1 MSETEVFSLLDGEQV
16 GTGLL
21 LPTEKDLKDALRF
34 NVYADDQFLEA
45 SDIEKSL
52 KNDKYKTFRRL
63 RSKRIINQGSIGK
76 CFAPGTLVRMADG
89 SVKPI
94 EDIRTLDSVLT
105 AEGNTKTVVATFVR
119 KHIGDMLRVCV
130 WGHRNLRCT
139 PEHPILTD
147 KGYVEAKDLTNDH
160 WVAFPRYTSQSSS
173 YIVPIDLITPDNPQY
188 TKKQLQ
194 HDKGRTTKQIPGKSP
209 SFEHRVPVPAT
220 INLDE
225 DFGWVVGLFL
235 AEGTSS
241 SARVEF
247 SLHRKEETTHA
258 AKLVSI
264 FKEKFGVDLTVV
276 LRNNQCQVKLY
287 GKAWADLFTVL
298 AARGSK
304 NKRIHPAITSAPV
317 ECLRGVLSGW
327 CDGDGLGLQDKN
339 ILGGVTIS
347 HELAI
352 NMFDIANAL
361 GLMPCLE
368 KRKPYVKEGGIVK
381 TRQASYL
388 VKYRIEQKG
397 EQTPRVRLEDT
408 VMWRRVDK
416 IETESYDGW
425 VHNFEVQDDHSYV
438 AESIGVHNCNASA
451 IVAAF
456 HNRRE
461 LDGMTDVVLADS
473 HLYMNINGGS
483 DRGSQLVHGMEYST
497 LNGVSPVL
505 LDVNGEQQKFPL
517 TAFNRRQVSQALL
530 RAADIAAKTY
540 QTFEA
545 YRVPVTDYNTF
556 KIAIASAIARDHQI
570 VIALHAGRS
579 FMSLNKGYIQQ
590 SRGPGNHAL
599 IVHSGKWVGGD
610 DLVHP
615 DIQNSWGPC
624 KNPLLGRV
632 GGSGWG
638 EDGFGLIT
646 MSSLWQCARSHVFWV
661 FPGSKANKG
670 AL

>member
-1 MSETEVFSLLDGEQV
+1 MSETEVLTLLDGEQV

-76 CFAPGTLVRMADG
+76 C
-89 SVKPI
+89 
-94 EDIRTLDSVLT
+94 
-105 AEGNTKTVVATFVR
+105 
-119 KHIGDMLRVCV
+119 
-130 WGHRNLRCT
+130 
-139 PEHPILTD
+139 
-147 KGYVEAKDLTNDH
+147 
-160 WVAFPRYTSQSSS
+160 
-173 YIVPIDLITPDNPQY
+173 
-188 TKKQLQ
+188 
-194 HDKGRTTKQIPGKSP
+194 
-209 SFEHRVPVPAT
+209 
-220 INLDE
+220 
-225 DFGWVVGLFL
+225 
-235 AEGTSS
+235 
-241 SARVEF
+241 
-247 SLHRKEETTHA
+247 
-258 AKLVSI
+258 
-264 FKEKFGVDLTVV
+264 
-276 LRNNQCQVKLY
+276 
-287 GKAWADLFTVL
+287 
-298 AARGSK
+298 
-304 NKRIHPAITSAPV
+304 
-317 ECLRGVLSGW
+317 
-327 CDGDGLGLQDKN
+327 
-339 ILGGVTIS
+339 
-347 HELAI
+347 
-352 NMFDIANAL
+352 
-361 GLMPCLE
+361 
-368 KRKPYVKEGGIVK
+368 
-381 TRQASYL
+381 
-388 VKYRIEQKG
+388 
-397 EQTPRVRLEDT
+397 
-408 VMWRRVDK
+408 
-416 IETESYDGW
+416 
-425 VHNFEVQDDHSYV
+425 
-438 AESIGVHNCNASA
+438 NASA

-473 HLYMNINGGS
+473 HLYMNINGGG
-483 DRGSQLVHGMEYST
+483 DNGSQLVHGMEYST
-497 LNGVSPVL
+497 LNGVAPVL

-517 TAFNRRQVSQALL
+517 AAYNRRQVSQALL
-530 RAADIAAKTY
+530 RAADTAAKTY

-570 VIALHAGRS
+570 VIALHVGRS

-615 DIQNSWGPC
+615 DIQNSWGPT

>member
-1 MSETEVFSLLDGEQV
+1 MSETEVLTLLDGEQV

-76 CFAPGTLVRMADG
+76 CN
-89 SVKPI
+89 S
-94 EDIRTLDSVLT
+94 
-105 AEGNTKTVVATFVR
+105 
-119 KHIGDMLRVCV
+119 
-130 WGHRNLRCT
+130 
-139 PEHPILTD
+139 
-147 KGYVEAKDLTNDH
+147 
-160 WVAFPRYTSQSSS
+160 
-173 YIVPIDLITPDNPQY
+173 
-188 TKKQLQ
+188 
-194 HDKGRTTKQIPGKSP
+194 
-209 SFEHRVPVPAT
+209 
-220 INLDE
+220 
-225 DFGWVVGLFL
+225 
-235 AEGTSS
+235 
-241 SARVEF
+241 
-247 SLHRKEETTHA
+247 
-258 AKLVSI
+258 
-264 FKEKFGVDLTVV
+264 
-276 LRNNQCQVKLY
+276 
-287 GKAWADLFTVL
+287 
-298 AARGSK
+298 
-304 NKRIHPAITSAPV
+304 
-317 ECLRGVLSGW
+317 
-327 CDGDGLGLQDKN
+327 
-339 ILGGVTIS
+339 
-347 HELAI
+347 
-352 NMFDIANAL
+352 
-361 GLMPCLE
+361 
-368 KRKPYVKEGGIVK
+368 
-381 TRQASYL
+381 
-388 VKYRIEQKG
+388 
-397 EQTPRVRLEDT
+397 
-408 VMWRRVDK
+408 
-416 IETESYDGW
+416 
-425 VHNFEVQDDHSYV
+425 
-438 AESIGVHNCNASA
+438 SA

-461 LDGMTDVVLADS
+461 LDGMTDVALADS

-497 LNGVSPVL
+497 LNGVAPVL

-517 TAFNRRQVSQALL
+517 AAYNRRQVSQALL
-530 RAADIAAKTY
+530 RAADTAAKTY

-556 KIAIASAIARDHQI
+556 KTAIASAIARDHQI

-599 IVHSGKWVGGD
+599 IVHSGKWVGGE

-615 DIQNSWGPC
+615 DIQNSWGPT

>member
-1 MSETEVFSLLDGEQV
+1 MSETEVLTLLDGEQV

-76 CFAPGTLVRMADG
+76 C
-89 SVKPI
+89 
-94 EDIRTLDSVLT
+94 
-105 AEGNTKTVVATFVR
+105 
-119 KHIGDMLRVCV
+119 
-130 WGHRNLRCT
+130 
-139 PEHPILTD
+139 
-147 KGYVEAKDLTNDH
+147 
-160 WVAFPRYTSQSSS
+160 
-173 YIVPIDLITPDNPQY
+173 
-188 TKKQLQ
+188 
-194 HDKGRTTKQIPGKSP
+194 
-209 SFEHRVPVPAT
+209 
-220 INLDE
+220 
-225 DFGWVVGLFL
+225 
-235 AEGTSS
+235 
-241 SARVEF
+241 
-247 SLHRKEETTHA
+247 
-258 AKLVSI
+258 
-264 FKEKFGVDLTVV
+264 
-276 LRNNQCQVKLY
+276 
-287 GKAWADLFTVL
+287 
-298 AARGSK
+298 
-304 NKRIHPAITSAPV
+304 
-317 ECLRGVLSGW
+317 
-327 CDGDGLGLQDKN
+327 
-339 ILGGVTIS
+339 
-347 HELAI
+347 
-352 NMFDIANAL
+352 
-361 GLMPCLE
+361 
-368 KRKPYVKEGGIVK
+368 
-381 TRQASYL
+381 
-388 VKYRIEQKG
+388 
-397 EQTPRVRLEDT
+397 
-408 VMWRRVDK
+408 
-416 IETESYDGW
+416 
-425 VHNFEVQDDHSYV
+425 
-438 AESIGVHNCNASA
+438 NASA

-483 DRGSQLVHGMEYST
+483 DQGSQLVHGMEYST
-497 LNGVSPVL
+497 LNGISPVL

-517 TAFNRRQVSQALL
+517 AAFNRRQVSQALL
-530 RAADIAAKTY
+530 RAADTAAKTY

-545 YRVPVTDYNTF
+545 YRVPITDYNTF

-570 VIALHAGRS
+570 VIALNAGRS

>member
-1 MSETEVFSLLDGEQV
+1 MSETEVLTLLDGEQV

-76 CFAPGTLVRMADG
+76 C
-89 SVKPI
+89 
-94 EDIRTLDSVLT
+94 
-105 AEGNTKTVVATFVR
+105 
-119 KHIGDMLRVCV
+119 
-130 WGHRNLRCT
+130 
-139 PEHPILTD
+139 
-147 KGYVEAKDLTNDH
+147 
-160 WVAFPRYTSQSSS
+160 
-173 YIVPIDLITPDNPQY
+173 
-188 TKKQLQ
+188 
-194 HDKGRTTKQIPGKSP
+194 
-209 SFEHRVPVPAT
+209 
-220 INLDE
+220 
-225 DFGWVVGLFL
+225 
-235 AEGTSS
+235 
-241 SARVEF
+241 
-247 SLHRKEETTHA
+247 
-258 AKLVSI
+258 
-264 FKEKFGVDLTVV
+264 
-276 LRNNQCQVKLY
+276 
-287 GKAWADLFTVL
+287 
-298 AARGSK
+298 
-304 NKRIHPAITSAPV
+304 
-317 ECLRGVLSGW
+317 
-327 CDGDGLGLQDKN
+327 
-339 ILGGVTIS
+339 
-347 HELAI
+347 
-352 NMFDIANAL
+352 
-361 GLMPCLE
+361 
-368 KRKPYVKEGGIVK
+368 
-381 TRQASYL
+381 
-388 VKYRIEQKG
+388 
-397 EQTPRVRLEDT
+397 
-408 VMWRRVDK
+408 
-416 IETESYDGW
+416 
-425 VHNFEVQDDHSYV
+425 
-438 AESIGVHNCNASA
+438 NASA

-497 LNGVSPVL
+497 LNGVAPVL

-517 TAFNRRQVSQALL
+517 AAFNRRQVSQALL
-530 RAADIAAKTY
+530 RAADTAAKTY

>member
-1 MSETEVFSLLDGEQV
+1 MSETEVLTLLDGEQV

-21 LPTEKDLKDALRF
+21 LPSEKDLKDALRF

-76 CFAPGTLVRMADG
+76 
-89 SVKPI
+89 
-94 EDIRTLDSVLT
+94 
-105 AEGNTKTVVATFVR
+105 
-119 KHIGDMLRVCV
+119 
-130 WGHRNLRCT
+130 
-139 PEHPILTD
+139 
-147 KGYVEAKDLTNDH
+147 
-160 WVAFPRYTSQSSS
+160 
-173 YIVPIDLITPDNPQY
+173 
-188 TKKQLQ
+188 
-194 HDKGRTTKQIPGKSP
+194 
-209 SFEHRVPVPAT
+209 
-220 INLDE
+220 
-225 DFGWVVGLFL
+225 
-235 AEGTSS
+235 
-241 SARVEF
+241 
-247 SLHRKEETTHA
+247 
-258 AKLVSI
+258 
-264 FKEKFGVDLTVV
+264 
-276 LRNNQCQVKLY
+276 
-287 GKAWADLFTVL
+287 
-298 AARGSK
+298 
-304 NKRIHPAITSAPV
+304 
-317 ECLRGVLSGW
+317 
-327 CDGDGLGLQDKN
+327 
-339 ILGGVTIS
+339 
-347 HELAI
+347 
-352 NMFDIANAL
+352 
-361 GLMPCLE
+361 
-368 KRKPYVKEGGIVK
+368 
-381 TRQASYL
+381 
-388 VKYRIEQKG
+388 
-397 EQTPRVRLEDT
+397 
-408 VMWRRVDK
+408 
-416 IETESYDGW
+416 
-425 VHNFEVQDDHSYV
+425 
-438 AESIGVHNCNASA
+438 CNASA

-505 LDVNGEQQKFPL
+505 IDVNGEQQKFPL
-517 TAFNRRQVSQALL
+517 AAFNRRQVSQALL
-530 RAADIAAKTY
+530 RAADTAAKTY

-615 DIQNSWGPC
+615 DIQNSWGPT

>member
-1 MSETEVFSLLDGEQV
+1 MSETEVLTLLDGEQV

-76 CFAPGTLVRMADG
+76 C
-89 SVKPI
+89 
-94 EDIRTLDSVLT
+94 
-105 AEGNTKTVVATFVR
+105 
-119 KHIGDMLRVCV
+119 
-130 WGHRNLRCT
+130 
-139 PEHPILTD
+139 
-147 KGYVEAKDLTNDH
+147 
-160 WVAFPRYTSQSSS
+160 
-173 YIVPIDLITPDNPQY
+173 
-188 TKKQLQ
+188 
-194 HDKGRTTKQIPGKSP
+194 
-209 SFEHRVPVPAT
+209 
-220 INLDE
+220 
-225 DFGWVVGLFL
+225 
-235 AEGTSS
+235 
-241 SARVEF
+241 
-247 SLHRKEETTHA
+247 
-258 AKLVSI
+258 
-264 FKEKFGVDLTVV
+264 
-276 LRNNQCQVKLY
+276 
-287 GKAWADLFTVL
+287 
-298 AARGSK
+298 
-304 NKRIHPAITSAPV
+304 
-317 ECLRGVLSGW
+317 
-327 CDGDGLGLQDKN
+327 
-339 ILGGVTIS
+339 
-347 HELAI
+347 
-352 NMFDIANAL
+352 
-361 GLMPCLE
+361 
-368 KRKPYVKEGGIVK
+368 
-381 TRQASYL
+381 
-388 VKYRIEQKG
+388 
-397 EQTPRVRLEDT
+397 
-408 VMWRRVDK
+408 
-416 IETESYDGW
+416 
-425 VHNFEVQDDHSYV
+425 
-438 AESIGVHNCNASA
+438 NASA

-497 LNGVSPVL
+497 LNGVAPVL

-517 TAFNRRQVSQALL
+517 AAFNRRQVSQALL

-615 DIQNSWGPC
+615 DIQNSWGPT

>member
-1 MSETEVFSLLDGEQV
+1 MSETEVLTLLDGEQV

-76 CFAPGTLVRMADG
+76 
-89 SVKPI
+89 
-94 EDIRTLDSVLT
+94 
-105 AEGNTKTVVATFVR
+105 
-119 KHIGDMLRVCV
+119 
-130 WGHRNLRCT
+130 
-139 PEHPILTD
+139 
-147 KGYVEAKDLTNDH
+147 
-160 WVAFPRYTSQSSS
+160 
-173 YIVPIDLITPDNPQY
+173 
-188 TKKQLQ
+188 
-194 HDKGRTTKQIPGKSP
+194 
-209 SFEHRVPVPAT
+209 
-220 INLDE
+220 
-225 DFGWVVGLFL
+225 
-235 AEGTSS
+235 
-241 SARVEF
+241 
-247 SLHRKEETTHA
+247 
-258 AKLVSI
+258 
-264 FKEKFGVDLTVV
+264 
-276 LRNNQCQVKLY
+276 
-287 GKAWADLFTVL
+287 
-298 AARGSK
+298 
-304 NKRIHPAITSAPV
+304 
-317 ECLRGVLSGW
+317 
-327 CDGDGLGLQDKN
+327 
-339 ILGGVTIS
+339 
-347 HELAI
+347 
-352 NMFDIANAL
+352 
-361 GLMPCLE
+361 
-368 KRKPYVKEGGIVK
+368 
-381 TRQASYL
+381 
-388 VKYRIEQKG
+388 
-397 EQTPRVRLEDT
+397 
-408 VMWRRVDK
+408 
-416 IETESYDGW
+416 
-425 VHNFEVQDDHSYV
+425 
-438 AESIGVHNCNASA
+438 CNASA

-517 TAFNRRQVSQALL
+517 AAFNRRQVSQALL
-530 RAADIAAKTY
+530 RAADTAAKTY

-570 VIALHAGRS
+570 IIALHAGRS

-610 DLVHP
+610 DLVHA